1 MAKSGPISVEVFM
14 EISCFARN
22 DSHLISA
29 DKTILSINNIQNI
42 RRDLQTDQMHRI
54 DQDIDTSSV
63 NIPLERFTHT
73 SEDEVKTLIMKS
85 PSKSCSL
92 DLMPT
97 WLLKLHVSELL
108 PIITAI
114 VNVSMDSWRVPPVFK
129 CAQIRPLLKKP
140 TLDPDILKNYRSVS
154 NLPFISKVCRH
165 TY

>member
-1 MAKSGPISVEVFM
+1 MARHLLGDRGSTYLPQTGPPSELTEMF
-14 EISCFARN
+14 SSFF
-22 DSHLISA
+22 
-29 DKTILSINNIQNI
+29 INKIQNI
-42 RRDLQTDQMHRI
+42 RLDLQTDQTHGI

-63 NIPLERFTHT
+63 NTPLERFTHA

-140 TLDPDILKNYRSVS
+140 TLDPDILKNYRPVS